1 MGLNGIDV
9 SGWQE
14 GIDLSA
20 VAADFVIMKATQ
32 GTGFVSK
39 DLLDSISRQKK
50 MESLS
55 DVITMPREAIMLQRQ
70 TISLMLLE
78 IASEKLFFVLIG
90 KDRIIQHLVRTISI
104 GLKDSVIMYSLR
116 LV

>member
-1 MGLNGIDV
+1 MGLNGIDI

-39 DLLDSISRQKK
+39 DFVRQ
-50 MESLS
+50 
-55 DVITMPREAIMLQRQ
+55 
-70 TISLMLLE
+70 
-78 IASEKLFFVLIG
+78 
-90 KDRIIQHLVRTISI
+90 
-104 GLKDSVIMYSLR
+104 
-116 LV
+116 